1 MKQSQRA
8 WFDKFST
15 IVAHYR
21 LRRTSSD
28 HSIFVRHFSADTIIL
43 PVYVDVIGDD
53 HQGIIQLKI
62 CLISQFHMKDL
73 DLLMYFIGIEVARSL
88 KGLFSQR
95 KYLTDL
101 LEETGA
107 VGSKSI
113 DTPMDLNIH
122 FDQNLGESLANPEKY
137 KQFIGKL
144 IYLIVTRRDI
154 HLL

>member
-1 MKQSQRA
+1 
-8 WFDKFST
+8 
-15 IVAHYR
+15 
-21 LRRTSSD
+21 
-28 HSIFVRHFSADTIIL
+28 
-43 PVYVDVIGDD
+43 
-53 HQGIIQLKI
+53 
-62 CLISQFHMKDL
+62 
-73 DLLMYFIGIEVARSL
+73 
-88 KGLFSQR
+88 
-95 KYLTDL
+95 L